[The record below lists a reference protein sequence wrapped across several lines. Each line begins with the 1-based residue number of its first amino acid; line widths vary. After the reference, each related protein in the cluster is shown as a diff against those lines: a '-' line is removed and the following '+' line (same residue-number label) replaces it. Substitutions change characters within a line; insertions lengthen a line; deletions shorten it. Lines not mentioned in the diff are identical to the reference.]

1 VMLTMGLQTMSNIAP
16 VIPQEVFVTRTDP
29 VYMAHAYLTKVPVA
43 AIEPFIEAFT
53 KPGDTVVDPFAGSG
67 MTGVAAAAT
76 GRRALLFDISVL
88 GRHIGTNYT
97 NLVNPTDLQK
107 AAADVLAQVRRRLGG
122 DVYAV
127 RCAACA
133 EPATLTKRV
142 WSAVVQCAACGSPVN
157 YYRAFEA
164 ADWHKSKMACPACGA
179 AVSSRC
185 ERIDEEAVLD
195 SITCACSKTQQDQ
208 APSEPLLQ
216 FDAGAFTGPAV
227 DITPD
232 RQMYKAQA
240 LAKSGRTTIASYYAP
255 RNLAFLTVLH
265 EAINTVE
272 DEAIR
277 RKLQFVFTAIL
288 TRASKRYQWS
298 IQRPLNA
305 ANANY
310 YVAPVFYEWNVPDL
324 FARKVEAAIRSD
336 DWIRDRRDAWA
347 ETLFEDNAPA
357 VEYGIATAEALPLP
371 DASVDY
377 VFTDPPFGS
386 NLFYAD
392 MALFQEAWLGTFTD
406 HRLEAVI
413 DRGARK
419 ARGAS
424 RYENLLA
431 AALAECRR
439 IVRPGGWITMV
450 FGNSSGAVW
459 ALVQRAVQQAG
470 LAIDA
475 DTVAILNKG
484 QRSVKGLASGFE
496 HVATMDLI
504 MSMQPVDPDV
514 AARPLH
520 SPDARELK
528 EATASL
534 LGQAKADSPSHLYLE
549 LLRHGIR
556 AGWELSAVDLRTVT
570 PTVQAM
576 GWQIHSGS
584 GKFARSEVA

>member
-1 VMLTMGLQTMSNIAP
+1 M
-16 VIPQEVFVTRTDP
+16 PQDVFVSRTDP

-88 GRHIGTNYT
+88 GRHIGTNYV
-97 NLVNPTDLQK
+97 NLVNPAVLQK
-107 AAADVLAQVRRRLGG
+107 AATGALSEVARRLGG

-127 RCAACA
+127 RCADCG
-133 EPATLTKRV
+133 EDATLTKQV
-142 WSAVVQCAACGSPVN
+142 WSAVVQCRACSAPVN

-164 ADWHKSKMACPACGA
+164 AKWHKSKMACPSCGT

-185 ERIDEEAVLD
+185 ERVGEEPVLD
-195 SITCACSKTQQDQ
+195 SITCACSKTQRDQ
-208 APSEPLLQ
+208 APSEPLLR
-216 FDAGAFTGPAV
+216 FDATAFTGPDVA
-227 DITPD
+227 ITPD

-240 LAKSGRTTIASYYAP
+240 LSKSGRTTIASYYAP
-255 RNLAFLTVLH
+255 RNLAFLAVLH
-265 EAINTVE
+265 EVIRGVE

-277 RKLQFVFTAIL
+277 QKLLFVFTAIL

-336 DWIRDRRDAWA
+336 DWIRDRRGSWA
-347 ETLFEDNAPA
+347 DSLFEDDELV
-357 VEYGIATAEALPLP
+357 VEYSIASADGLPLP

-392 MALFQEAWLGTFTD
+392 MALFQEAWLGTFTNHD
-406 HRLEAVI
+406 LEAVI

-424 RYENLLA
+424 RYEQLLA

-439 IVRPGGWITMV
+439 IVKPGGWITMV

-470 LAIDA
+470 LAINA
-475 DTVAILNKG
+475 DTVAVLNKG

-504 MSMQPVDPDV
+504 MSMQPADPD
-514 AARPLH
+514 AAGRALH
-520 SPDARELK
+520 TPDARELK

-534 LGQAKADSPSHLYLE
+534 LGQARADSPSHLYLE

-570 PTVQAM
+570 ATVQTM
-576 GWQIHSGS
+576 GWKIHNGS
-584 GKFARSEVA
+584 GKFVRADVA